1 MSAATATPAK
11 KEEKTG
17 LLATVANNARQYG
30 IVGALLVIVVAFEIL
45 TGGVLLKPNSFVSLI
60 QQNAYVIILAIGMVM
75 VIIATHIDLSVGSLV
90 AFIGGVCAL
99 LMERAGV
106 NWMLAIVIALVVG
119 LIVGVWQGF
128 WVAVIGIPGF
138 ITTLAGMLIFR
149 GLATVIVG
157 ESVPITSLEFRGIA
171 RNYLPNILGWW
182 GPFDGLT
189 IVLGILCIVG
199 FAWSQLRKRAR
210 VAKVGLVPE
219 PMSLTVLKIVLVA
232 VVIAFVTYLLASSG
246 NADQGGTPIML
257 VIVGVLVFIYNFIL
271 TKTVFGRHVYAVG
284 GNRKAAILSG
294 INTRRVDFMLFVH
307 MGFLSAVAAV
317 CMLSRLASA
326 TAQAGMEFEM
336 DAIAACFIGGT
347 AVTGGI
353 GTIPGAVIGAFV
365 MGVINQGLSIMG
377 VDTAVVKTIKGLVL
391 LLAVAVDIISK
402 RKKSC
407 PSPFSSSMWDSCR
420 CRWCGS
426 HTVIC
431 RHSCNQRTFSAMKL
445 TARSTSRMYAL
456 TCLACVIWL
465 WQSLVEANNDGSL
478 FNWATIVFSLCLL
491 VVIGWSG
498 WNAVA
503 GWNDKETEAATAG
516 AKDDEG
522 STDR

>member
-138 ITTLAGMLIFR
+138 ITTLAGM
-149 GLATVIVG
+149 
-157 ESVPITSLEFRGIA
+157 
-171 RNYLPNILGWW
+171 
-182 GPFDGLT
+182 
-189 IVLGILCIVG
+189 
-199 FAWSQLRKRAR
+199 
-210 VAKVGLVPE
+210 
-219 PMSLTVLKIVLVA
+219 
-232 VVIAFVTYLLASSG
+232 
-246 NADQGGTPIML
+246 
-257 VIVGVLVFIYNFIL
+257 
-271 TKTVFGRHVYAVG
+271 YAVG

-294 INTRRVDFMLFVH
+294 INTRRVDFLLFVH

-391 LLAVAVDIISK
+391 LLAVAVDIMSK
-402 RKKSC
+402 RKKS
-407 PSPFSSSMWDSCR
+407 
-420 CRWCGS
+420 
-426 HTVIC
+426 
-431 RHSCNQRTFSAMKL
+431 
-445 TARSTSRMYAL
+445 
-456 TCLACVIWL
+456 
-465 WQSLVEANNDGSL
+465 
-478 FNWATIVFSLCLL
+478 
-491 VVIGWSG
+491 
-498 WNAVA
+498 
-503 GWNDKETEAATAG
+503 
-516 AKDDEG
+516 
-522 STDR
+522 

>member
-30 IVGALLVIVVAFEIL
+30 IVGALLVIVVAFEVL

-171 RNYLPNILGWW
+171 RNYLPNILGCGSVRWSDHCTRH
-182 GPFDGLT
+182 P
-189 IVLGILCIVG
+189 VHRRLCLEP
-199 FAWSQLRKRAR
+199 AAQARR

-219 PMSLTVLKIVLVA
+219 PMSLTVLKIV
-232 VVIAFVTYLLASSG
+232 
-246 NADQGGTPIML
+246 P
-257 VIVGVLVFIYNFIL
+257 
-271 TKTVFGRHVYAVG
+271 
-284 GNRKAAILSG
+284 
-294 INTRRVDFMLFVH
+294 
-307 MGFLSAVAAV
+307 
-317 CMLSRLASA
+317 
-326 TAQAGMEFEM
+326 
-336 DAIAACFIGGT
+336 
-347 AVTGGI
+347 
-353 GTIPGAVIGAFV
+353 
-365 MGVINQGLSIMG
+365 
-377 VDTAVVKTIKGLVL
+377 
-391 LLAVAVDIISK
+391 
-402 RKKSC
+402 
-407 PSPFSSSMWDSCR
+407 
-420 CRWCGS
+420 
-426 HTVIC
+426 
-431 RHSCNQRTFSAMKL
+431 
-445 TARSTSRMYAL
+445 
-456 TCLACVIWL
+456 
-465 WQSLVEANNDGSL
+465 
-478 FNWATIVFSLCLL
+478 
-491 VVIGWSG
+491 
-498 WNAVA
+498 
-503 GWNDKETEAATAG
+503 
-516 AKDDEG
+516 
-522 STDR
+522 

>member
-30 IVGALLVIVVAFEIL
+30 IVGALLIIVVAFEIL

-106 NWMLAIVIALVVG
+106 NWMLAI
-119 LIVGVWQGF
+119 
-128 WVAVIGIPGF
+128 IGIPGF

-294 INTRRVDFMLFVH
+294 INTRRVDFLLFVH

-391 LLAVAVDIISK
+391 LLAVAVDIMSK
-402 RKKSC
+402 RKKS
-407 PSPFSSSMWDSCR
+407 
-420 CRWCGS
+420 
-426 HTVIC
+426 
-431 RHSCNQRTFSAMKL
+431 
-445 TARSTSRMYAL
+445 
-456 TCLACVIWL
+456 
-465 WQSLVEANNDGSL
+465 
-478 FNWATIVFSLCLL
+478 
-491 VVIGWSG
+491 
-498 WNAVA
+498 
-503 GWNDKETEAATAG
+503 
-516 AKDDEG
+516 
-522 STDR
+522 